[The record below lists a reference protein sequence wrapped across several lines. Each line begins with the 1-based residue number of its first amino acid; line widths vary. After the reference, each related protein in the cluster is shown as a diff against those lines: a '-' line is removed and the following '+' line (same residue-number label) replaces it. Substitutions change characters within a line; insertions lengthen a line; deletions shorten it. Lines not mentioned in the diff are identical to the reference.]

1 MVKNVV
7 YAKVLRYLFSV
18 GSFLFNLA
26 ITLYFLLASICIF
39 FLKNLFAW
47 LTCNCRNKHQNNC
60 ECYSKL
66 L

>member
-7 YAKVLRYLFSV
+7 YEKVLRDLFSV

-39 FLKNLFAW
+39 FLKNDNFFVCLVN
-47 LTCNCRNKHQNNC
+47 LQLQ
-60 ECYSKL
+60 E
-66 L
+66 